1 MIPRN
6 EVETISVCF
15 NDVNLQSMVGGNLT
29 VVTHWFEVIDFRCSE
44 KLSER
49 FESFSQV
56 LTEGASKY

>member
-6 EVETISVCF
+6 EVETIRVCF
-15 NDVNLQSMVGGNLT
+15 NDIQLQSMVEGNLE
-29 VVTHWFEVIDFRCSE
+29 VVTHRLEIIDFRCSE

-49 FESFSQV
+49 FESSRQV